1 MPNMKRDNKWQALRG
16 ICIIAVVLIHCAH
29 YVKWDGTVNSFIF
42 FLYRNLINFPVAVFM
57 FLSGYFAKPD
67 YSRIGQFYKDRIIRL
82 IVPYCSW
89 TIIYLFLRSTLAGNK
104 FDIYTLLLSFLLGK
118 VAAPFYYI
126 IVLFY
131 FTLATPFLVRYVK
144 DVVRSIA
151 VLLVSLAFGVVIY
164 VLQLVYGF
172 NIFYVLKYTPIW
184 LVFYYFGILCKRN
197 QLILDKFQS
206 LIKYSPLLFLFC
218 YSLELLGT
226 YCFLHV
232 GNGQVI
238 AYSQLRISGFLYAV
252 SVICTFLW
260 LYCKRNSDNWLVYLG
275 NNSYGIFYIHC
286 LGILLAR
293 KLVKLRDLPFIVNVL
308 IEFIF
313 AFGLSLCLI
322 YCINKIGNKRLKA
335 LLGI

>member
-1 MPNMKRDNKWQALRG
+1 M
-16 ICIIAVVLIHCAH
+16 AVVLIHCAH

-42 FLYRNLINFPVAVFM
+42 FFYRNLINFPVAVFM
-57 FLSGYFAKPD
+57 FLSGYFAKPE
-67 YSRIGQFYKDRIIRL
+67 YFGGEQYYRDRIIRL
-82 IVPYCSW
+82 IVPYCFW
-89 TIIYLFLRSTLAGNK
+89 TVIYLLFRAMLAENINLTFSTLL
-104 FDIYTLLLSFLLGK
+104 FTLLLGK
-118 VAAPFYYI
+118 AAAPFYYI

-144 DVVRSIA
+144 DVTRSIA

-164 VLQLVYGF
+164 VLQLVYGL
-172 NIFYVLKYTPIW
+172 NIFYILKYTPIW

-226 YCFLHV
+226 YCFLNV

-238 AYSQLRISGFLYAV
+238 AYSQLRISGFLYSA

-260 LYCKRNSDNWLVYLG
+260 LYCRRTSDNWLVYLG
-275 NNSYGIFYIHC
+275 DNSYGIFYIHC
-286 LGILLAR
+286 LGISLAR
-293 KLVKLRDLPFIVNVL
+293 KLIKLRDLPFMINVL

-313 AFGLSLCLI
+313 ALGLSLFLI